1 MAIEDIPVPKLNRN
15 ELNGIELRIQQLRGV
30 LNQSFSG
37 NANWRAKESYERQL
51 KTAENDF
58 AAAMERAKA
67 NLAERM
73 KEYERDCELELE
85 RMAEEERKRKE
96 EEKRAEE
103 YRKRCTN
110 PISALEIDFE

>member
-1 MAIEDIPVPKLNRN
+1 MAIEDIPVPRLNRN

-51 KTAENDF
+51 KTAEKDF
-58 AAAMERAKA
+58 ADAMERAKA
-67 NLAERM
+67 DLAERT
-73 KEYERDCELELE
+73 KEYERECERELE

-96 EEKRAEE
+96 DEKRAAE
-103 YRKRCTN
+103 YRKHCTN
-110 PISALEIDFE
+110 PISALEVDLE